1 MFFSKLYRL
10 NHCRDVLQKTYR
22 QFEKKQGDLRI
33 PDQEE
38 LRKQMRVVQE
48 AIQSNDRKKADQTTR
63 QLESLKDRLLP
74 TPMISKWFE
83 SALALFVAL
92 ALAVIIRQSWFELYE
107 IPTGSMRPTFKEQ
120 DHLTV
125 SKTQFGINTP
135 LSTSHLLFEPDLVK
149 RTGTIIFSG
158 DGLPLLDTSSTFLGV
173 FPYTKRYVKRMIGK
187 PGDKLTF
194 YGGKIYGLD
203 QDDQPIRELLDAPW
217 MQSLEHIPFLSFEG
231 QAMRGKSQEVL
242 LNYFYIPSGRITMLP
257 DGSLKGEVFNG
268 KNWVADDLSAAKKPH
283 DSVKTLSDLFGM
295 RNFAMTQLYTKEEVA
310 LDPDL
315 KGLTLENAPYY
326 LVFRHTPHLDFQRS
340 KSRQFPLTLKTAL
353 PLNQDALKRLQNN
366 LYTAR
371 FVVEN
376 ERARRYSLDGNAPSS
391 IILTNVPDGT
401 YEFYHGIAYEVLFG
415 GITKELAKD
424 HALYAPALIP
434 TLYNLGIQ
442 WDRAALPLGKTLP
455 TRFAYFREGVLYVM
469 GAPLFDKDSQQ
480 VKSFL
485 QNEQNRQEKEP
496 YYIGFVDQGAPA
508 LTSASLKAFGVTIPP
523 FHYMVLGDNHAMSG
537 DSRVFGFVS
546 EASLQGVPEFIFWP
560 PGDRLGSPSQPEYA
574 TFVTPRL
581 IIWGVAAISGICFYL
596 LRRRRLR
603 KPLPL

>member
-1 MFFSKLYRL
+1 M
-10 NHCRDVLQKTYR
+10 
-22 QFEKKQGDLRI
+22 KKQDSLRL

-38 LRKQMRVVQE
+38 LRKQMLAVQT
-48 AIQSNDRKKADQTTR
+48 AIAAKDRKKADEATR
-63 QLESLKDRLLP
+63 VLEGLKDRLLP
-74 TPMISKWFE
+74 TPLYFKWAE
-83 SALALFVAL
+83 SALALLVAL
-92 ALAVIIRQSWFELYE
+92 AFAILIRQSWFELYE

-135 LSTSHLLFEPDLVK
+135 LSTSHLLFEPELVK

-173 FPYTKRYVKRMIGK
+173 FPYTKRYVKRMIAK

-203 QDDQPIRELLDAPW
+203 QNDQPLRELLDAPW

-231 QAMRGKSQEVL
+231 QAMRGKSQEIL
-242 LNYFYIPSGRITMLP
+242 LSYFYLPLGKITMQP
-257 DGSLKGEVFNG
+257 DGNLKGEVFNG
-268 KNWVADDLSAAKKPH
+268 KNWVADDLSAAKKQH
-283 DSVKTLSDLFGM
+283 ESVQTLSDLFGM
-295 RNFAMTQLYTKEEVA
+295 RNFAMTQLYSKEEIA
-310 LDPDL
+310 LDADL
-315 KGLTLENAPYY
+315 KGLKLDNAPYY

-353 PLNQDALKRLQNN
+353 PLTNDELQAIQNN

-376 ERARRYSLDGNAPSS
+376 ERARRYSLDGKAAASS
-391 IILTNVPDGT
+391 IILANVPDGT

-415 GITKELAKD
+415 GITKELPKD
-424 HALYAPALIP
+424 HALYATALIP

-442 WDRAALPLGKTLP
+442 WDRSALPLGKQLP
-455 TRFAYFREGVLYVM
+455 TRFAYFRDGALYVM
-469 GAPLFDKDSQQ
+469 GSPLLSKDAPK

-485 QNEQNRQEKEP
+485 QNEQDRQEKENG
-496 YYIGFVDQGAPA
+496 YVAFVDHGAPS
-508 LTSASLKAFGVTIPP
+508 LTSSALKAFGITVPA
-523 FHYMVLGDNHAMSG
+523 FHYLVLGDNHAMSG

-546 EASLQGVPEFIFWP
+546 EENLQGVPEFIFWP
-560 PGDRLGSPSQPEYA
+560 PGNRFGSPSQPDYQ

-581 IIWGVAAISGICFYL
+581 IIWGVAAIGGICFYL
-596 LRRRRLR
+596 YRRRRLR